1 MSRPL
6 RTALIVLILVAAV
19 AMLLYRARDAIGLQ
33 GFDWGLLLRSVRQ
46 ARLELLLLC
55 LAAVFLAYA
64 LRALRWMRFARPLGP
79 TRFGSVFADTLIG
92 FTALFLLG
100 RAGEPVRPILIARS
114 EKLPTS
120 SMFGIYVVE
129 RLFDV
134 ASSAA
139 LVGMALLWFPK
150 ASLPGEGGALLAAL
164 RTSGAMLTV
173 GVTAAVVFLVYLRLH
188 GGGWLERRLD
198 SWRVRG
204 GWRSRV
210 AGLSLGFGEGL
221 QAIRTPR
228 DLAFGIGYSAAHW
241 FVVFLIYYWVSLSF
255 GGRMAELSLAAVG
268 LVLAFTMIGSMLQLP
283 GVGGGAQVGTFL
295 AYTAVLGIGKEPAA
309 AASILLWLITFAGV
323 SLAGIPLLVK
333 KGMSMAEL
341 RRMARIAS
349 DPTPGNEAAAPASVT
364 STTGET
370 RP

>member
-1 MSRPL
+1 MSRPF
-6 RTALIVLILVAAV
+6 RTALIVLIVVAAV
-19 AMLLYRARDAIGLQ
+19 AALLYRARGAIGFE
-33 GFDWGLLLRSVRQ
+33 GFDWGLLLHSVQR
-46 ARLELLLLC
+46 ARLDLLLLC
-55 LAAVFLAYA
+55 LAAVYLAYA

-114 EKLPTS
+114 EGLPTS
-120 SMFGIYVVE
+120 SMFGIYVLE

-139 LVGMALLWFPK
+139 LVGMALLWFPR
-150 ASLPGEGGALLAAL
+150 ASLPGEGGALLATL

-173 GVTAAVVFLVYLRLH
+173 AVAAAVVFLVYLRLH
-188 GGGWLERRLD
+188 GGGWLERRLE
-198 SWRVRG
+198 SWRARG
-204 GWRSRV
+204 GWRSRA

-221 QAIRTPR
+221 QAIRTPQ
-228 DLAFGIGYSAAHW
+228 DLFYGVGYSAVHW
-241 FVVFLIYYWVSLSF
+241 FVVFLIYYGVSLSF
-255 GGRMAELSLAAVG
+255 GGRMAELSFAAVG

-295 AYTAVLGIGKEPAA
+295 AYTVVLGIGKEQAA
-309 AASILLWLITFAGV
+309 AASIVIWLITFAGV
-323 SLAGIPLLVK
+323 SLAGIPLLVR

-341 RRMARIAS
+341 RRMARVAPEQAANS
-349 DPTPGNEAAAPASVT
+349 EAVAPASAT
-364 STTGET
+364 SSTGDS